1 MSVLL
6 DTHMWVWWLTAPS
19 PLTVAERAA
28 LDLAAE
34 RHDLSIAAISMWEV
48 QILHAKGRLELPL
61 PFAEW
66 LCRATDE
73 SVIRTLPLDRDVVIA
88 VDGLPE
94 SFHGDPADRII
105 VATARAHAISLATR
119 DAAIRR
125 ARVVR
130 LWRP

>member
-6 DTHMWVWWLTAPS
+6 DTHIWLWWLTRHS
-19 PLTVAERAA
+19 PLTAAERAA
-28 LDLAAE
+28 LDQAAE
-34 RHDLSIAAISMWEV
+34 RHDLCISAISMWEV

-66 LCRATDE
+66 LSRATEED
-73 SVIRTLPLDRDVVIA
+73 VIHTLPLDRDVVIA
-88 VDGLPE
+88 VDGLPG

-119 DAAIRR
+119 DTAIRR

-130 LWRP
+130 LWSP

>member
-6 DTHMWVWWLTAPS
+6 DTHIWLWWLTARS
-19 PLTVAERAA
+19 PLTVTERAA
-28 LDLAAE
+28 LDRAAE
-34 RHDLSIAAISMWEV
+34 RHDLCLAAISMWEA

-66 LCRATDE
+66 LSRATEE
-73 SVIRTLPLDRDVVIA
+73 SLIRTLPLDRDVVIA
-88 VDGLPE
+88 VDGLPG
-94 SFHGDPADRII
+94 SFRGDPADRII
-105 VATARAHAISLATR
+105 VATARAHALPLATR

-130 LWRP
+130 LWRS